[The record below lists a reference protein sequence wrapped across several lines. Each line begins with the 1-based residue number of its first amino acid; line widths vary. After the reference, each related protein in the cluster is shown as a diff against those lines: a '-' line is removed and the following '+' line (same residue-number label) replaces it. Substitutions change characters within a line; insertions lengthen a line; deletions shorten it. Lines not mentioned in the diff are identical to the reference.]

1 MSYGHRYTLVMASLT
16 KRCLQGKLP
25 AEMRLEFLQHLEKM
39 TDTWLTPEVIAIV
52 EPMEAK
58 GIELSEEARKLG
70 WKGDR
75 THSTS
80 LHRNSMCS
88 LRSIPVCSGRMTLR
102 SQSMRDRSNG

>member
-70 WKGDR
+70 WKGRPNALDVFAQKFDVFAALNP
-75 THSTS
+75 S
-80 LHRNSMCS
+80 LQRAYDAAFAKYE
-88 LRSIPVCSGRMTLR
+88 RPF
-102 SQSMRDRSNG
+102 